1 MGWRTQAYS
10 PPSIRASPWDGR
22 WVRRPSCQCPRSTGI
37 APATISSQPRP
48 RPAPP
53 GSARSGAGLRQARTR
68 PRKYS
73 GMPSTL
79 RNRLVARRPPPS
91 PQRRDQA
98 AVKALAPA
106 RRKPA
111 SRGSRKPSMVHPSS
125 PQPVVE
131 QRFDG
136 TRGPR
141 PAHLDGDAIGPGAPQ
156 LEVVAEA
163 HRVLDAHGFEL
174 AAGAGHAQFAH
185 RGGHLRV
192 ADALAVGIQ
201 EGDHQVVARLLARGP
216 AVHGLLFVLR
226 RMAAH
231 DLGGQ
236 DAVVDVDAANPL
248 VAAGFRGKRRG
259 GKAEGQS
266 EDAEEANQSVH
277 GVLLYPS
284 ASRWRFKRAELTITD
299 RDDRA
304 MAAAARMG
312 LR

>member
-1 MGWRTQAYS
+1 MGWRTRASS
-10 PPSIRASPWDGR
+10 PRSIRASPWDGR
-22 WVRRPSCQCPRSTGI
+22 WVRRPSCQWPRSTGI
-37 APATISSQPRP
+37 APAAISSQPRP

-53 GSARSGAGLRQARTR
+53 GSARSGAGLRQASTR
-68 PRKYS
+68 PRKYR
-73 GMPSTL
+73 GMPSRL

-106 RRKPA
+106 KRKPA

-131 QRFDG
+131 HGFDG

-141 PAHLDGDAIGPGAPQ
+141 PAHLDGDAVGPGPAQ

-163 HRVLDAHGFEL
+163 HGVLDAHGFEF

-185 RGGHLRV
+185 GGGHLRV

-216 AVHGLLFVLR
+216 AVHGLLFVFR

-231 DLGGQ
+231 DL
-236 DAVVDVDAANPL
+236 ATPAKIVHVDAADPL
-248 VAAGFRGKRRG
+248 VAAGFRGKRRSG
-259 GKAEGQS
+259 ENQGQS
-266 EDAEEANQSVH
+266 EGAEEANQSVH
-277 GVLLYPS
+277 GVLLHPS